1 MYRQPV
7 TNHIIQTGIVDAPP
21 IALIHKGEDCVFFS
35 FRSKHRCLSEDN
47 WKDSYTTTHLVMAT
61 GEQVRA
67 YASKV
72 GKGNRVKVT
81 GYLAYQNL
89 DGTGEKTPIIMAQ
102 KIVFLK
108 DYGT

>member
-1 MYRQPV
+1 
-7 TNHIIQTGIVDAPP
+7 
-21 IALIHKGEDCVFFS
+21 
-35 FRSKHRCLSEDN
+35 
-47 WKDSYTTTHLVMAT
+47 MAT

-81 GYLAYQNL
+81 GYLAYQNI
-89 DGTGEKTPIIMAQ
+89 DGASSKTPIILAE

-108 DYGT
+108 DYDA

>member
-1 MYRQPV
+1 MHRY
-7 TNHIIQTGIVDAPP
+7 NYIIQTGIVDSPP
-21 IALIHKGEDCVFFS
+21 IPLKHKGEDCVFFS
-35 FRSKHRCLSEDN
+35 FQSKHRCLSKDN
-47 WKDSYTTTHLVMAT
+47 WKDSYTATHLVMAT

-81 GYLAYQNL
+81 GYLAYQNI
-89 DGTGEKTPIIMAQ
+89 DGASSKTPIILAE

-108 DYGT
+108 DYEA